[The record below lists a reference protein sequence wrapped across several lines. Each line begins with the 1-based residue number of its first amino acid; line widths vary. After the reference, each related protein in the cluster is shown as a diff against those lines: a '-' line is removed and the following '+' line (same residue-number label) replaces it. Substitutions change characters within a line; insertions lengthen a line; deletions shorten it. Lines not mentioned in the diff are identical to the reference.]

1 MKYGL
6 PPLNGLRAFEMAAR
20 HENFARAAAELNLS
34 QAAVSHRVRALEKY
48 LGYALFERLPR
59 GLKLTEAGKAYL
71 PSIQKAFEQIF
82 ASTAGVFGHRGQG
95 ALTIRAPISYASLW
109 LGPLID
115 DFLRQY
121 PGIDLRVISSV
132 WAEDAA
138 ALEIDLDFRLGYGNW
153 SNCRVDP
160 VLREAVLP
168 VCNPAYYAEVGHAI
182 DGAASLAGFPLIHV
196 MGLEDL
202 WMKYL
207 DRAGAASDAGR
218 NDVRV
223 DSVVSALQIVLHGRR
238 MALLQKRFV
247 AALLET
253 GQLVAPLD
261 EEMDIEQALYLVQ
274 PLDETPVK
282 PESILFREWL
292 AARLAGE
299 QGGR

>member
-6 PPLNGLRAFEMAAR
+6 PPLNGLHAFEVAAR
-20 HENFARAAAELNLS
+20 HENFARAAVELNLS

-71 PSIQKAFEQIF
+71 PSIQKSFEQIF

-95 ALTIRAPISYASLW
+95 TLTIRAPISYASLW

-115 DFLRQY
+115 DFLCQY
-121 PGIDLRVISSV
+121 PGIDLRLISSL

-153 SNCRVDP
+153 SNCRVEP
-160 VLREAVLP
+160 ILRESVLP
-168 VCNPAYYAEVGHAI
+168 VCSPAYHAEAGRAI

-207 DRAGAASDAGR
+207 ARAGAAIVARR

-223 DSVVSALQIVLHGRR
+223 DSVLSALQIVLHGKRL
-238 MALLQKRFV
+238 ALLQKRFV
-247 AALLET
+247 TPLLEA
-253 GQLVAPLD
+253 GLLVAPLD
-261 EEMDIEQALYLVQ
+261 DEMEIEQAIYLVQ
-274 PLDETPVK
+274 PLDETSVK

-292 AARLAGE
+292 ATRLA
-299 QGGR
+299 